1 VFLVTVLKPFL
12 KAFFVRFRIHIIT
25 FKGVFGS
32 GTDPIS
38 LFILLL
44 LLLLLGRPSSKKPMA
59 ASFQIGSR

>member
-44 LLLLLGRPSSKKPMA
+44 LLLLGRPSSKKPMA